1 MKRILFIALLVTAV
15 GSAQATSAR
24 AATLGFSPS
33 AQTVAAG
40 NTVNVEIFVSG
51 LLQEDVIGDFDF
63 LIQLSNPS
71 IVSFTSYALTNTLG
85 DPFLFESIDDS
96 TGNTGSGID
105 LAMVSLLPVED
116 LAVLQG
122 GTGLLTLATLS
133 FNAAQVGTTTLSF
146 GRSLLGNGFGID
158 YGASVLTGTIDV
170 VDSAPIPE
178 PGSLLLL
185 GTGLSALQLARSRR
199 RRTAR

>member
-1 MKRILFIALLVTAV
+1 
-15 GSAQATSAR
+15 
-24 AATLGFSPS
+24 
-33 AQTVAAG
+33 
-40 NTVNVEIFVSG
+40 
-51 LLQEDVIGDFDF
+51 
-63 LIQLSNPS
+63 
-71 IVSFTSYALTNTLG
+71 
-85 DPFLFESIDDS
+85 
-96 TGNTGSGID
+96 
-105 LAMVSLLPVED
+105 MVSLLPVED